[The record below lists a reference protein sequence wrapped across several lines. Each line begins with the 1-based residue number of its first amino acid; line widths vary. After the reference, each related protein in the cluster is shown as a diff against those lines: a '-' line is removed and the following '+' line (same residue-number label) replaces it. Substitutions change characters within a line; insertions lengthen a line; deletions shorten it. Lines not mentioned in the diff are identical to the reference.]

1 MDLGL
6 NGKRA
11 VVLASTAGLG
21 HAVADALLGEGA
33 KVAVSGRDR
42 GRFEKAM
49 KGFRGTSGDRVWGE
63 PLDVT
68 DGDALSAYIDRAR
81 GRFGGIDILVIN
93 MGGPPKGVPSA
104 VTEEELDTAYLLL
117 LKTAVRAV
125 KAVLPEMRE
134 QRWGR
139 ILGMTSST
147 VREPIGHLAM
157 SNTMRAGLT
166 GYLKTL
172 ATEVAA
178 DGVLVNTLCT
188 GMFLTDRLRDLAES
202 LAGSGG
208 SVEEAL
214 GGLARAIPVGRI
226 GDPKEFGALAAFLV
240 SERASFVTGAAI
252 PIDGGAGK
260 GLL

>member
-6 NGKRA
+6 TDKRA
-11 VVLASTAGLG
+11 IVLASTAGLG
-21 HAVADALLGEGA
+21 HAVAEALLAEGA
-33 KVAVSGRDR
+33 RVAVSGRDPER
-42 GRFEKAM
+42 FGTAFKDLDGRY
-49 KGFRGTSGDRVWGE
+49 GDRVWGE

-68 DGDALSAYIDRAR
+68 DGDALASYIDRAR
-81 GRFGGIDILVIN
+81 DRFGGIDILVIN
-93 MGGPPKGVPSA
+93 MGGPPQGVASS
-104 VTEEELDTAYLLL
+104 VTDVELDSAYLLL

-125 KAVLPEMRE
+125 NAVLPGMRE
-134 QRWGR
+134 QKWGR

-188 GMFLTDRLRDLAES
+188 GMFLTDRLRALAES

-208 SVEEAL
+208 TVEEAL
-214 GGLARAIPVGRI
+214 DGLAQMIPVKRI
-226 GDPKEFGALAAFLV
+226 GDPKEYGETAAFLV
-240 SERASFVTGAAI
+240 SERASFITGVAI
-252 PIDGGAGK
+252 QIDGGAGK
-260 GLL
+260 SLL

>member
-6 NGKRA
+6 TNKRA

-21 HAVADALLGEGA
+21 YAVAEALLDEGA
-33 KVAVSGRDR
+33 KVAISGRDR
-42 GRFEKAM
+42 ERFETALKKLESAH
-49 KGFRGTSGDRVWGE
+49 GDQVWGE
-63 PLDVT
+63 PFDVT
-68 DGDALSAYIDRAR
+68 DGDALSGHIDRAR
-81 GRFGGIDILVIN
+81 ERFGGVDILVIN
-93 MGGPPKGVPSA
+93 MGGPPQGVAST
-104 VTEEELDTAYLLL
+104 VTDNELDDAYLLL

-125 KAVLPEMRE
+125 NAVLPGMRE
-134 QRWGR
+134 QKWGR

-188 GMFLTDRLRDLAES
+188 GMFLTDRLRALAES

-208 SVEEAL
+208 TVEEAL
-214 GGLARAIPVGRI
+214 DGLAQTIPVKRI
-226 GDPKEFGALAAFLV
+226 GDPREYGELAAFLV
-240 SERASFVTGAAI
+240 SERASFITGVAI
-252 PIDGGAGK
+252 PIDGGAGR

>member
-21 HAVADALLGEGA
+21 HAVAEALLGEGA

-42 GRFEKAM
+42 ERFERAM
-49 KGFRGTSGDRVWGE
+49 QGFRGNSGDRVWGE

-81 GRFGGIDILVIN
+81 ERFGGIDILVIN
-93 MGGPPKGVPSA
+93 TGGPPKGVASA
-104 VTEEELDTAYLLL
+104 VTEDELDAAYLLL

-125 KAVLPEMRE
+125 KAVLPGMRR

-147 VREPIGHLAM
+147 VREPIGRLAM

-188 GMFLTDRLRDLAES
+188 GMFLTDRLRALAES

-208 SVEEAL
+208 TVEEAL
-214 GGLARAIPVGRI
+214 AGLAQAIPVGRV
-226 GDPKEFGALAAFLV
+226 GDPAEYGALAAFLV
-240 SERASFVTGAAI
+240 SDRASFITGAAI

>member
-6 NGKRA
+6 TGKRA
-11 VVLASTAGLG
+11 IVLASTAGLG
-21 HAVADALLGEGA
+21 YAVADALLAEGA
-33 KVAVSGRDR
+33 KVAISGRDAE
-42 GRFEKAM
+42 RFETA
-49 KGFRGTSGDRVWGE
+49 FTSFEAAHGDRVWGE

-68 DGDALSAYIDRAR
+68 DGDALAAHVDRAR
-81 GRFGGIDILVIN
+81 ERFGGVDILVIN
-93 MGGPPKGVPSA
+93 MGGPPQGVASA
-104 VTEEELDTAYLLL
+104 VTDDELDSAYLLL

-125 KAVLPEMRE
+125 NAVLPGMRE
-134 QRWGR
+134 QGWGR
-139 ILGMTSST
+139 ILGLTSST

-178 DGVLVNTLCT
+178 DGVTVNTLCT
-188 GMFLTDRLRDLAES
+188 GMFLTDRLRALAES

-208 SVEEAL
+208 TVDEAL
-214 GGLARAIPVGRI
+214 DGLAQMIPVKRI
-226 GDPKEFGALAAFLV
+226 GDPKEYGEVAAFLV
-240 SERASFVTGAAI
+240 SERAAFLTGAAI

>member
-6 NGKRA
+6 KDRNA
-11 VVLASTAGLG
+11 IVLASTAGLG
-21 HAVADALLGEGA
+21 FAVAEALLAEGA
-33 KVAVSGRDR
+33 RVAISGRDQER
-42 GRFEKAM
+42 LDGAM
-49 KGFRGTSGDRVWGE
+49 ATLVGSFGDRVFGE
-63 PLDVT
+63 ALDLT
-68 DGDALSAYIDRAR
+68 DGDALLQHIR
-81 GRFGGIDILVIN
+81 GVESRLGSVDILVIN
-93 MGGPPKGVPSA
+93 IGGPPQGVAST
-104 VTEEELDTAYLLL
+104 VTDDELDNAYTLL

-125 KAVLPEMRE
+125 NAVLPGMRG
-134 QRWGR
+134 RGWGR

-147 VREPIGHLAM
+147 VREPIAHLAM

-188 GMFLTDRLRDLAES
+188 GMFLTDRLRSLAES

-208 SVEEAL
+208 SVDEAL
-214 GGLARAIPVGRI
+214 QGLAETIPAKRI
-226 GDPKEFGALAAFLV
+226 GDPREYGAVAAFLV
-240 SERASFVTGAAI
+240 SERASFITGAAI
-252 PIDGGAGK
+252 PIDGGALR